1 MFVLLTKTIMHVLH
15 VFYPFL
21 SFVVHAVLVALYAV
35 SVHNQTAPDL
45 SDPQHPAK
53 GAPWYITRSC
63 SLSGSDQIKGYCQ
76 QAKASF
82 AVTVVML

>member
-1 MFVLLTKTIMHVLH
+1 MFVLLTKTVMHVLH
-15 VFYPFL
+15 VLYPFL

-45 SDPQHPAK
+45 SDPLHPAK
-53 GAPWYITRSC
+53 GAPWYITHSC